1 MSLPESKDLKATEEE
16 VDMLEDL
23 TTEEVKDHTEE
34 VIIEDHMVDI
44 VKKDKTGKKE
54 SQDKADNLEKEG
66 NQENQENQEI
76 LVSITDNSDQTDMK
90 NKTM

>member
-44 VKKDKTGKKE
+44 VKKDKTGKEE

-66 NQENQENQEI
+66 NQENQEI

-90 NKTM
+90 NKAM

>member
-1 MSLPESKDLKATEEE
+1 
-16 VDMLEDL
+16 MLEDL

-44 VKKDKTGKKE
+44 VKKDKTGKE
-54 SQDKADNLEKEG
+54 ENQDKADNLEKEG
-66 NQENQENQEI
+66 NQESQEI

-90 NKTM
+90 NKAM

>member
-1 MSLPESKDLKATEEE
+1 MSLLESKDLKATEEE

-34 VIIEDHMVDI
+34 VITEDHMVNI
-44 VKKDKTGKKE
+44 VKKDKTGKE
-54 SQDKADNLEKEG
+54 ENQDKANNLEKEG
-66 NQENQENQEI
+66 NQENQEI
-76 LVSITDNSDQTDMK
+76 LVSITDNSDRIDMN

>member
-1 MSLPESKDLKATEEE
+1 MSLLESKDLKATEEE

-34 VIIEDHMVDI
+34 VITEDHMVNI
-44 VKKDKTGKKE
+44 VKKDKTGKE
-54 SQDKADNLEKEG
+54 ENQDKANNLEKEG

-76 LVSITDNSDQTDMK
+76 LVSITDNSDRIDMN

>member
-1 MSLPESKDLKATEEE
+1 
-16 VDMLEDL
+16 MLEDL

-34 VIIEDHMVDI
+34 VITEDHMVDI
-44 VKKDKTGKKE
+44 VKKDKTGKE
-54 SQDKADNLEKEG
+54 ENQDKANNLEKEG
-66 NQENQENQEI
+66 NQENQEI

>member
-1 MSLPESKDLKATEEE
+1 
-16 VDMLEDL
+16 MLEDL

-34 VIIEDHMVDI
+34 VITEDHMVNI
-44 VKKDKTGKKE
+44 VKKDKTGKE
-54 SQDKADNLEKEG
+54 ENQDKANNLEKEG
-66 NQENQENQEI
+66 NQENQEI

>member
-1 MSLPESKDLKATEEE
+1 
-16 VDMLEDL
+16 MLEDL

-34 VIIEDHMVDI
+34 VIIEDHLVDI

-66 NQENQENQEI
+66 NQENQEI

>member
-23 TTEEVKDHTEE
+23 TTEEAKDHTEE

-44 VKKDKTGKKE
+44 KKKDKTGKE
-54 SQDKADNLEKEG
+54 ENQDKADNLEKEG
-66 NQENQENQEI
+66 NQENQEI

-90 NKTM
+90 NKAM